1 MAGSMTSPWDFAVA
15 MEDLHGMDAVF
26 DSDAWHAA
34 YCRLMPVA
42 GSNYRGAGTYD
53 RGLQAAC

>member
-1 MAGSMTSPWDFAVA
+1 MA